1 MYGSWKEVTVEQF
14 QLARQAWEA
23 YAGSNPEALVFLLKR
38 DISALPYLYRAI
50 LCHLRR
56 FPSVRN
62 GLSAVQEAILEGV
75 ANGIVQPVSLFA
87 QISNQFNDLG
97 MGVVQFWAEL
107 DELVHAEHPVIEL
120 EGGRLPDYSGNLD
133 SDSLRYVRIRPTSLG
148 CELLQGRADYVH
160 V

>member
-1 MYGSWKEVTVEQF
+1 M
-14 QLARQAWEA
+14 
-23 YAGSNPEALVFLLKR
+23 
-38 DISALPYLYRAI
+38 
-50 LCHLRR
+50 
-56 FPSVRN
+56 RN

-97 MGVVQFWAEL
+97 MGDVQFWAEL

-160 V
+160 VNGIKRWLGGYQAHGRPGMALEWIGGTVNVFVEKRYCIYPWIYDTLSLVAEKLVRNKW

>member
-1 MYGSWKEVTVEQF
+1 M
-14 QLARQAWEA
+14 
-23 YAGSNPEALVFLLKR
+23 LKR

-62 GLSAVQEAILEGV
+62 AVQEAILEGV
-75 ANGIVQPVSLFA
+75 ANGIVQPVFLFA

-133 SDSLRYVRIRPTSLG
+133 SDFLRYVRIRPTSLG
-148 CELLQGRADYVH
+148 CELLQGRADCVH
-160 V
+160 VNGIKRWLGGYQAHGKGPVWRWNGSVEQLMYL